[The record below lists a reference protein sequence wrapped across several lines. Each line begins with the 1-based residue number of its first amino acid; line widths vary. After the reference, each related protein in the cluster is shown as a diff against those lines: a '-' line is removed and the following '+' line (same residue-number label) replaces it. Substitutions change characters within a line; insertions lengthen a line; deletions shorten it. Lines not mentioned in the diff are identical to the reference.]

1 MLLQCLHLIVYQRK
15 QRLDDDSQLVGM
27 SQSNRFID
35 DLLATAGSSN
45 HNRVLSGIKRIHR
58 NNLCLARLVET
69 ELLQCRFQ
77 VSFHIHRDNLQR
89 TKIINML

>member
-1 MLLQCLHLIVYQRK
+1 MSKPNGLIDNLL
-15 QRLDDDSQLVGM
+15 
-27 SQSNRFID
+27 
-35 DLLATAGSSN
+35 TAASSSN
-45 HNRVLSGIKRIHR
+45 DNCILFSIQRVHR
-58 NNLCLARLVET
+58 NDLCLTRLVET

>member
-1 MLLQCLHLIVYQRK
+1 MGK
-15 QRLDDDSQLVGM
+15 
-27 SQSNRFID
+27 SNRFID

-45 HNRVLSGIKRIHR
+45 HNRVLSGIERIHW
-58 NNLCLARLVET
+58 NNLRLARLVET
-69 ELLQCRFQ
+69 KLFECRFQ